1 MLFSPRNKFLKWS
14 IPSERYR
21 QHYTLQSRKQIF
33 WTLNR
38 TAGVWALC
46 SPRLGAG
53 CDLTKTY
60 KIRIHLTDNA
70 RTGKENKAY
79 AESVF
84 RKFCMHL
91 FFCFVTDLR
100 EKKKTYVYYHFAFIN
115 NTCFSV
121 SKCVFLSAF
130 SLLHI
135 LELPYF
141 PDKYFSIIMH
151 YFCLLRTIKI
161 MKIMKSE

>member
-70 RTGKENKAY
+70 RTGKESKAY

-91 FFCFVTDLR
+91 LFCFVTDLR
-100 EKKKTYVYYHFAFIN
+100 KKKKHTCIIILHLLIILVFPSVNAYFLVHSLYYTSLN
-115 NTCFSV
+115 
-121 SKCVFLSAF
+121 FL
-130 SLLHI
+130 I
-135 LELPYF
+135 F
-141 PDKYFSIIMH
+141 PISI
-151 YFCLLRTIKI
+151 FQLGLLRTIKI